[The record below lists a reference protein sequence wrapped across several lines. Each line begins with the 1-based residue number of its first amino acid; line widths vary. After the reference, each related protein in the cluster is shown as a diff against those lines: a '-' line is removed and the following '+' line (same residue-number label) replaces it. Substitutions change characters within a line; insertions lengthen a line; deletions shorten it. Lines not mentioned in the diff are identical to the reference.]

1 MSGLLK
7 YGREDKDN
15 NGAWYI
21 LDHTDV
27 ENANIDTLVFIPN
40 DIDKSKVARISVA
53 ERNTGSPSRESPKN
67 LSDGEDFFGLSLKER
82 GERFFPNDLTHL
94 TEVIDVEKEQNSVLV
109 YPVIVQRTGGE
120 YYQQLTKSSL
130 EPNQPRGFERIDKQV
145 LTAIDAVRDELFK
158 GGIDSYPDVD
168 MLGQSAAGTFS
179 QRFALLHLDRVH
191 LSYSNG
197 AKDGIT
203 LPIESIENPNTHEN
217 VMLPYPLGI
226 ADIYEYYKDDNGK
239 YVFDGKEYN
248 EPQDFMRA
256 YKERLKEVPFLAT
269 YGEKEDKE
277 NPHHIHSDKSR
288 KIKLLDH
295 PTNSDWV
302 IVEAKE
308 DPIVDGCIVIGDEAA
323 AFQVKKNVS
332 PEKATSIDELI
343 PISTYDMTFI
353 RSITPA
359 KEAMIMRD
367 CIGETQA
374 DRINRTR
381 DIWSENGM
389 QMTIQGIES
398 AGHGMNRD
406 TINVAAKFID
416 DVAYSTELSDL
427 NRFKIEKE
435 KILARELQKAKSK
448 EVSKDV
454 FDRSI

>member
-1 MSGLLK
+1 MASLLK
-7 YGREDKDN
+7 KGRDDEDNK
-15 NGAWYI
+15 GVWYI
-21 LDHTDV
+21 LEHTDV
-27 ENANIDTLVFIPN
+27 ENADIDTLVFIPN
-40 DIDKSKVARISVA
+40 DLDKSKVARISVA
-53 ERNTGSPSRESPKN
+53 ERNTGSPSRKSPKN
-67 LSDGEDFFGLSLKER
+67 LGDGEDFFSLSLKER

-94 TEVIDVEKEQNSVLV
+94 TEVIDVERGQNSVLI

-130 EPNQPRGFERIDKQV
+130 ESNQPMGFERIDKQV
-145 LTAIDAVRDELFK
+145 LTAIDAVRNELFK

-217 VMLPYPLGI
+217 TMLPYPLGI
-226 ADIYEYYKDDNGK
+226 ADIYEYYKNDNGN
-239 YVFDGKEYN
+239 YVFDGKEYT
-248 EPQDFMRA
+248 EPQDFMRT
-256 YKERLKEVPFLAT
+256 YKERLKEVPFLVT

-295 PTNSDWV
+295 PANSDWA

-308 DPIVDGCIVIGDEAA
+308 DPIVDGCIVVGDEAA

-353 RSITPA
+353 RSITPVKDA
-359 KEAMIMRD
+359 VVMRE

-381 DIWSENGM
+381 DIWNENGM

-398 AGHGMNRD
+398 AGHGMNQD
-406 TINVAAKFID
+406 TIDVAAKFID
-416 DVAYSTELSDL
+416 EVVYSTELSDL
-427 NRFKIEKE
+427 NRLKSEKE
-435 KILARELQKAKSK
+435 KILSRELQNNKSK
-448 EVSKDV
+448 EVSPE
-454 FDRSI
+454 R